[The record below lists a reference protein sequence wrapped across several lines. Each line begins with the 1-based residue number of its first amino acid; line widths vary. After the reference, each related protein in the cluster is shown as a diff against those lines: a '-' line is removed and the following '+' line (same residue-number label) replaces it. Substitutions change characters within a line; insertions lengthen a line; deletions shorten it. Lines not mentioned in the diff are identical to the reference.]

1 MADFRDF
8 WVILEIKLK
17 PRTTEVLYRDGF
29 SRRARFTLS
38 GESGTLSAPAE
49 FIGLI
54 RELVG
59 RLPPG
64 RIPPHD
70 TGPVPLPVFVHV
82 SDFVAWFQL
91 ETWLA
96 AALGLEID
104 LNRIQCVCLT
114 RRSRTRRPR
123 FRLPFR
129 ILTVGDP
136 AMFGLD
142 SISTTTWFSES
153 PEIGEFGINIEA
165 SPEPAESLRQTPR
178 DILVAPGPATSDPLY
193 DLLSSLPMKLRPRLF
208 INCSRFPRRAP
219 EGVSVLHL
227 PGPDPSRQII
237 PEVVYGLIHDMPL
250 HEAVKSAKRRTG
262 GLDMTLLTNPTAN
275 HDLRISD
282 SLLELRRDALKL
294 YSAFARPAPA
304 RTADLPKV
312 FDILERNTQALG
324 RIQRAVDDVYSNAAD
339 FSQETRGLKPLV
351 RAESG
356 INDARTAAET
366 LGSELAELLTDK
378 EARNQLAAE
387 QRRTVDLALERL
399 DTDMFLFPVESSC
412 TLQTGARYQL
422 RVHIGNRLPGSLV
435 QGAVPPIDLLLP
447 DPEQADGHWLEIA
460 VQRKEFALLSERVR
474 PAFLPRLGASEPVYF
489 TIRAPREP
497 GPATLRAFLYYRNHL
512 LQSFLLETEVTQFE
526 EFRNYNVTRVVL
538 EYSRTERFTNLDE
551 LQPRAVSIGANR
563 GLGDTHELFIKG
575 ARAGTVALGDRAFT
589 DAMDDVRAILL
600 AATVDP
606 NDSSMA
612 RVYAPVPPG
621 DAAPPEVAAVVRK
634 LADKG
639 HDLYAALFLSDQS
652 SLALFES
659 LGGLRN
665 SSGETVQIVR
675 FHRRLVFPW
684 TLLYDF
690 DPPDQG
696 SGEVC
701 LGYARDANGAPQACG
716 HGPLNKVYCV
726 RGFWGARH
734 RVEELIGDGPA
745 GDAVKTISRP
755 QGAEPVRM
763 AIDYTVPGADNLRE
777 HLIGELGNAVA
788 LGPIASQDLIQ
799 LLWEKPPKRPA
810 VLLILGHLETGA
822 PQFRNEPKGERI
834 VLEPQKS
841 WLSLQSISNQFIH
854 VDGKA
859 WDQPRPLVLLMA
871 CGSATTN
878 VAKVNDFV
886 LALNAA
892 GAGAIVGTECVVFS
906 DFACEFSQYLTL
918 RLWKRNGG
926 SQPVSLGEAM
936 TAFRVKKLESG
947 DPRAFVFRSIGDA
960 DLTFQS

>member
-59 RLPPG
+59 RLPSG

-70 TGPVPLPVFVHV
+70 TGPVPLPVFVHI
-82 SDFVAWFQL
+82 SDFKAWFQL

-96 AALGLEID
+96 HALGLEID
-104 LNRIQCVCLT
+104 LNRIQFVCLT
-114 RRSRTRRPR
+114 QRAHARRPR

-129 ILTVGDP
+129 ILTVGAP

-153 PEIGEFGINIEA
+153 PEIGEFGMSIEA
-165 SPEPAESLRQTPR
+165 SPEPAQSLRQTPR

-208 INCSRFPRRAP
+208 INCSRFLRRAP
-219 EGVSVLHL
+219 KGVSVLHL
-227 PGPDPSRQII
+227 PGPDRSRQII
-237 PEVVYGLIHDMPL
+237 PEVVYALIHDMPL
-250 HEAVKSAKRRTG
+250 HEAVKSAERRTG
-262 GLDMTLLTNPTAN
+262 ALDMTLLTNPIAN

-294 YSAFARPAPA
+294 YSAFALPVPA
-304 RTADLPKV
+304 RTAHMPKV
-312 FDILERNTQALG
+312 FDFLERNTQALG
-324 RIQRAVDDVYSNAAD
+324 RIQRAVDDVYTNAAD

-366 LGSELAELLTDK
+366 LDSELAELLTDE
-378 EARNQLAAE
+378 EACNQLAAE

-399 DTDMFLFPVESSC
+399 DTDMFLFPVECSR
-412 TLQTGARYQL
+412 TLQAGAHYQL

-435 QGAVPPIDLLLP
+435 EGEVPPIDLLLP
-447 DPEQADGHWLEIA
+447 CLEQADGHKLEIA
-460 VQRKEFALLSERVR
+460 VQRKEFALLSGRVQ
-474 PAFLPRLGASEPVYF
+474 PAFLPRLGASGPVYF

-497 GPATLRAFLYYRNHL
+497 GPATLRVCLYYRNHL
-512 LQSFLLETEVTQFE
+512 LQSFLLEAEVTQFE
-526 EFRNYNVTRVVL
+526 ESRNYSTTRVVL

-551 LQPRAVSIGANR
+551 LQPRAISIGANR
-563 GLGDTHELFIKG
+563 ATGDTHELFIKG
-575 ARAGTVALGDRAFT
+575 AAAGTVPLGDKAFT
-589 DAMDDVRAILL
+589 DAMKDIRAILL
-600 AATVDP
+600 DATVDP
-606 NDSSMA
+606 NDSSIP

-621 DAAPPEVAAVVRK
+621 DAAPAEVAAVVRK

-639 HDLYAALFLSDQS
+639 HELYAAFFRSARFSRALLKSVSD
-652 SLALFES
+652 
-659 LGGLRN
+659 LRN

-675 FHRRLVFPW
+675 FYERFVFPW

-701 LGYARDANGAPQACG
+701 LGYARDANGAVQPCG
-716 HGPLNKVYCV
+716 HGPLDKVYCV

-734 RVEELIGDGPA
+734 RVEELIGGGPA
-745 GDAVKTISRP
+745 GDGVKTIPRP
-755 QGAEPVRM
+755 QGAEPIRM
-763 AIDYTVPGADNLRE
+763 AIDYTVPGADDLRK
-777 HLIGELGNAVA
+777 HLISELGDAVA
-788 LGPIASQDLIQ
+788 PGPIASQDLIQ

-822 PQFRNEPKGERI
+822 PQFPNEPNGERI

-841 WLSLQSISNQFIH
+841 WLSEQSISTQFIH
-854 VDGKA
+854 VAEA

-871 CGSATTN
+871 CGSATTD

-926 SQPVSLGEAM
+926 SQLVSLGEAM

-960 DLTFQS
+960 DLTLQP